1 MANWLSKIFSTG
13 AIGFADGIAGIVDRF
28 VQTKEEKTEAMLQ
41 LEALIQKRDS
51 ELEQTI
57 RAELGAKE
65 RVMVAE
71 LSSGDNYTRRARP
84 TMAYFGMA
92 VIGLN
97 YVVLPWGGFFTGVS
111 MPDPIQLPEAF
122 WLSWGGVV
130 GVWSI
135 GRSMERRGAKNNL
148 VSMITGGKQPGLVE

>member
-1 MANWLSKIFSTG
+1 MSWLSKF
-13 AIGFADGIAGIVDRF
+13 FAGTAVDLAEGVAGIVDRF
-28 VQTKEEKTEAMLQ
+28 VQTKEEKAQVMLE

-71 LSSGDNYTRRARP
+71 LQSGDNYTRRARP

-97 YVVLPWGGFFTGVS
+97 YVVLPWGGFFIGS
-111 MPDPIQLPEAF
+111 PMPDPISLPSEF
-122 WLSWGGVV
+122 WWAWGGVV
-130 GVWSI
+130 SVWSL
-135 GRSMERRGAKNNL
+135 GRTMERRGSKNNL
-148 VSMITGGKQPGLVE
+148 VTMINGKQPGLDL